1 MPIQQYFAL
10 LLSLH
15 SNMSKL
21 SITGDTTYTD
31 AELFQLPS
39 HSHHRDLCEEIE
51 MSAGGPSVITSVLR
65 YSANTWPL
73 PQHLGGQVGRLWHAD
88 GGMIRFQ
95 QVTKI
100 AIREQSQQPN
110 RVHCE
115 GYICMVS
122 ATSLSHSLIPHELSW
137 NGDIHQAGDMMTDAI
152 AWHIV
157 QDGHR
162 WKWSCL
168 WSSKHLVQKD

>member
-1 MPIQQYFAL
+1 MASCSINIPIQQYFAL

-21 SITGDTTYTD
+21 SITGDTIYC
-31 AELFQLPS
+31 LLMQSFCS
-39 HSHHRDLCEEIE
+39 CHHSHHRDFCN
-51 MSAGGPSVITSVLR
+51 ITSVLR
-65 YSANTWPL
+65 YSADTWPL
-73 PQHLGGQVGRLWHAD
+73 PQHLSGQVGWLWHAD
-88 GGMIRFQ
+88 GGMIWFQ
-95 QVTKI
+95 QVTKM

-110 RVHCE
+110 REQYE

-122 ATSLSHSLIPHELSW
+122 ATSLSHPPIPYELSW
-137 NGDIHQAGDMMTDAI
+137 NVDIHQAGDIPDAT

-157 QDGHR
+157 QDGPR
-162 WKWSCL
+162 WKLSCW